1 MEYLVK
7 ILDNSRTAEAILYLM
22 AALLAFQ
29 AIVKLIDWFREKWGF
44 VTKAEMH
51 EKQQQESIDCMKK
64 DINQIK
70 HDQENYQKEV
80 RIFQEETV
88 DMRKKVIDALDEL
101 KEEMTDSN
109 IVQMRHNIIDFASSV
124 RHQRDFDKESYDF
137 ILDNISNY
145 EALIEKTGRKNG
157 KVDAA
162 AKYIRSRYDEYMV
175 NGFPY

>member
-1 MEYLVK
+1 MEYLAK
-7 ILDNSRTAEAILYLM
+7 ILDSSRTAEMILYLM

-29 AIVKLIDWFREKWGF
+29 AIVKLVDWFREKWGF

-80 RIFQEETV
+80 RAFQEETV
-88 DMRKKVIDALDEL
+88 DMRKKVINALDEL
-101 KEEMTDSN
+101 KEEMTDSS
-109 IVQMRHNIIDFASSV
+109 IVQLRHNILDFSNAIHHRNYS
-124 RHQRDFDKESYDF
+124 REQYDF
-137 ILDNISNY
+137 ILDNISTY

-162 AKYIRSRYDEYMV
+162 AKYIRSRYDEYMI